1 MDEMLKLLSVLT
13 GDQRFTEGWTTPE
26 DKEADNMGEKWID
39 EIENRGI
46 ARGIA
51 LGEARGEVRGA
62 VKAYRSMG
70 KTDEE
75 ISTIMEKPVDVIKGI
90 K

>member
-1 MDEMLKLLSVLT
+1 
-13 GDQRFTEGWTTPE
+13 
-26 DKEADNMGEKWID
+26 MGEKWID

-51 LGEARGEVRGA
+51 LGEARGEARGEVRGA